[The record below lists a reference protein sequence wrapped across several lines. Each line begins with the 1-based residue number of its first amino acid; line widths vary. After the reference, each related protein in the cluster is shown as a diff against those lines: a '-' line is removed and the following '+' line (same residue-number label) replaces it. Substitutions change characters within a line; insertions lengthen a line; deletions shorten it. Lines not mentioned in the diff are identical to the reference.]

1 MATETKTKIEAETE
15 IEAETKT
22 ETKTKTK
29 TKTEYVDLYVEKGFA
44 NDDPNEFIS
53 INGKNYVLPKG
64 KTSKVPPCVK
74 AEYERARRAREK
86 QDENI
91 DKLREK
97 AKQPIEL

>member
-1 MATETKTKIEAETE
+1 MATENKKD
-15 IEAETKT
+15 
-22 ETKTKTK
+22 
-29 TKTEYVDLYVEKGFA
+29 YVDLYVEKGFA

-74 AEYERARRAREK
+74 EEYDRARRAREK

-91 DKLREK
+91 EKLREK
-97 AKQPIEL
+97 AKQPTEL